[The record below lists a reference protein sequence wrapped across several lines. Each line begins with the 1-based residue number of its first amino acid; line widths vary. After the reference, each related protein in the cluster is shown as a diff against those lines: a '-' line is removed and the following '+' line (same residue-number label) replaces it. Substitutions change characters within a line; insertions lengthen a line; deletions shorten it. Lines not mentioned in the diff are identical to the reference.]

1 MQIVKNKGKL
11 TALALALGCV
21 ALVNPTRLFADED
34 RMKRTFSN
42 GVVEISE
49 GIFTVTPGSAIGNF
63 AAPTSMLYLRGQD
76 NFDVGT
82 LDALQAAET
91 QRDAAEE
98 NAQNE
103 NGNASNKTFW
113 ASPYYSSFRGKTR
126 DTSVYVDSDNFI
138 MKRTGFIGGVEKNF
152 TARTKA
158 GVFLGYA
165 RAGMSQDYSVEN
177 EDGVKQDP
185 DNCTVCNCTACLN
198 CTCTGEDDR
207 REAKIRVRNHN
218 FSPKIDAV
226 DFQFGGSFTHTFA
239 NEWVVSTN
247 VVAGAQNYAWSR
259 TASVDICVDGNKSD
273 PKVLYQGGTTGNT
286 LSINVELSKGYK
298 MNEAWT
304 FTPAFGI
311 ESAHSWIWKGGESG
325 PDMPDEVRKWVGNN
339 SDWSAW
345 GLEDS
350 VTLSRT
356 TARVGTSLAY
366 ADDNWGFNG
375 KVFYGTRLGDQV
387 KYAASSDGTTFA
399 NSGSNIGYGNDS
411 LKLGGGLWMALNE
424 EKTMTL
430 GGAYDATLYN
440 RATSQTASGTFTT
453 RF

>member
-1 MQIVKNKGKL
+1 MQVVKNKGNL
-11 TALALALGCV
+11 IALALALGCA
-21 ALVNPTRLFADED
+21 ALANPTRLFADDED
-34 RMKRTFSN
+34 RMKETFSN
-42 GVVEISE
+42 GVVGISE
-49 GIFTVTPGSAIGNF
+49 GIFNVAPGSAVGNF
-63 AAPTSMLYLRGQD
+63 AAPASMLYLRGQD
-76 NFDVGT
+76 DFNEGT
-82 LDALQAAET
+82 LDALEAAET

-113 ASPYYSSFRGKTR
+113 ASPYYSSFRGKSK
-126 DTSVYVDSDNFI
+126 DSSIYVDCDNFI

-165 RAGMSQDYSVEN
+165 RVGMSQGYSVMN
-177 EDGVKQDP
+177 EDNTYGQV
-185 DNCTVCNCTACLN
+185 NIN
-198 CTCTGEDDR
+198 
-207 REAKIRVRNHN
+207 VRNHN
-218 FSPKIDAV
+218 FRPEIDAV
-226 DFQFGGSFTHTFA
+226 DFQFGGNFTHTFA

-247 VVAGAQNYAWSR
+247 VVAGAQNYSWSR
-259 TASVDICVDGNKSD
+259 EASVDIYRDGVQNS
-273 PKVLYQGGTTGNT
+273 PSALYQGGTTGNT
-286 LSINVELSKGYK
+286 LSINVEFSKGYK
-298 MNEAWT
+298 MSEAWT

-311 ESAHSWIWKGGESG
+311 ESAHSWIWKGEESG
-325 PDMPDEVRKWVGNN
+325 PNMPNEVSEWVENDADWEPWRL
-339 SDWSAW
+339 SDA
-345 GLEDS
+345 
-350 VTLSRT
+350 VMLSRT
-356 TARVGTSLAY
+356 TARMGASLAY
-366 ADDNWGFNG
+366 TEDDWGFNV
-375 KVFYGTRLGDQV
+375 KAFYGARLGDQV
-387 KYAASSDGTTFA
+387 KYSASNDGATFA